1 MASDSAPILAWAE
14 SDADRRAAAQF
25 FARVVRA
32 DPTYISHGEIQWALS
47 PDGVHWAPDLEARLE
62 REFVGADAPALL
74 IARLEGAIAG
84 AASVSWIEDAPTPH
98 GVLNDLAVAPEA
110 RRHGIARMLV
120 AAVEQRARE
129 REIGWM
135 FLESG
140 LGNEGAHRFFETE
153 DYAPVSKVFAKRLT
167 GE

>member
-1 MASDSAPILAWAE
+1 LAWAE